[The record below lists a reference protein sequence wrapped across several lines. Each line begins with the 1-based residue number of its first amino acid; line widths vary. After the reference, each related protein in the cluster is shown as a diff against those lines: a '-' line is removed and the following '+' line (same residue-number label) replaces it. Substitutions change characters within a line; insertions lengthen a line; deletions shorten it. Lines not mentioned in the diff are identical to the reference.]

1 MSFASPCLFHVC
13 CVLEVVHKLTA
24 TCISP
29 RRTAVDVMVEFLND
43 AAYHELFSKIAGSET
58 QPVRYHSDKDGR
70 KRICKT
76 FRVYNG
82 TLFVLAL
89 RFKAALN
96 HASWLAEHGS
106 VGALPANLFG
116 E

>member
-1 MSFASPCLFHVC
+1 
-13 CVLEVVHKLTA
+13 
-24 TCISP
+24 
-29 RRTAVDVMVEFLND
+29 MVEFLND
-43 AAYHELFSKIAGSET
+43 AAYHELFGKIVGSET
-58 QPVRYHSDKDGR
+58 QPARHYSDKDGR

-96 HASWLAEHGS
+96 HAVWLAEHDA
-106 VGALPANLFG
+106 VAALPADLFG